1 MATVNGVASPLEIG
15 VLGAG
20 SWGTA
25 LAVALARNGHQVRLW
40 GRNAT
45 RLSSIGE
52 AACNTRYLPGVEF
65 PESLVVEPDVAV
77 LAQCCDNYL
86 VVVPSHAFRT
96 TLEALFSARVR
107 RTAPATLVWGTKGL
121 EAGSGAMLGDVVAAV
136 APGST
141 SRAALSGPTFAS
153 EVGRGLPT
161 AVCVASDLDAVAKD
175 VATWFHS
182 NKLRVYTS
190 TDLAG
195 VQLGGA
201 IKNVM
206 AIATGIADGLGLGAN
221 ARAAVITRGLA
232 ELRRLGAALGGQPE
246 TFMGLTGVGDLILTC
261 TDDQSRNRRVGLGLG
276 LGRALE
282 DVLSDIGQEAEGIN
296 TARELFRK
304 SATLG
309 MEMPITEQ
317 VYKVL
322 FEAQA
327 PRDAVAALLQRE
339 PRAE

>member
-1 MATVNGVASPLEIG
+1 MGTVNDVTGSLDIG

-25 LAVALARNGHQVRLW
+25 LAVALARNDHHVRLW
-40 GRNAT
+40 GRNAK
-45 RLSSIGE
+45 RLASIAE
-52 AACNTRYLPGVEF
+52 AACNTRYLPGVEL
-65 PESLVVEPDVAV
+65 PASLVVEPDMAV

-96 TLEALFSARVR
+96 TLEALFSARA
-107 RTAPATLVWGTKGL
+107 RTTPATLVWGTKGL
-121 EAGSGAMLGDVVAAV
+121 ETGSGAILGDVVSAA
-136 APGST
+136 APADT

-153 EVGRGLPT
+153 EVGRGLPA
-161 AVCVASDLDAVAKD
+161 AVCVASNHDRVAKN

-182 NKLRVYTS
+182 NTLRVYTS

-201 IKNVM
+201 IKNVI

-221 ARAAVITRGLA
+221 ARAALITRGLA
-232 ELRRLGAALGGQPE
+232 ELRRLGTALGGRAE

-322 FEAQA
+322 FEAQS

>member
-1 MATVNGVASPLEIG
+1 MGPLDIG

-25 LAVALARNGHQVRLW
+25 LAVVLARNGHHVRLW
-40 GRNAT
+40 GRNAK
-45 RLSSIGE
+45 RLADITE
-52 AACNTRYLPGVEF
+52 AACNTEYLPGVEL
-65 PESLVVEPDVAV
+65 PESLVVEPDMAV
-77 LAQCCDNYL
+77 LAHCCDDYV

-96 TLEALFSARVR
+96 TLDALFSARTRV
-107 RTAPATLVWGTKGL
+107 TPATVVWGTKGL
-121 EAGSGAMLGDVVAAV
+121 EAGSGAMLSDVAATV
-136 APGST
+136 TPADT
-141 SRAALSGPTFAS
+141 SCAVISGPTFAS
-153 EVGRGLPT
+153 EVGRGLP
-161 AVCVASDLDAVAKD
+161 AAICVAAGRDEIARN

-182 NKLRVYTS
+182 NTFRVYTS

-221 ARAAVITRGLA
+221 ARAALITRGLA
-232 ELRRLGAALGGQPE
+232 ELRRLGTALGGQPK
-246 TFMGLTGVGDLILTC
+246 TFMGLTGAGDLILTC
-261 TDDQSRNRRVGLGLG
+261 TDDQSRNRRLGIGLG

-282 DVLSDIGQEAEGIN
+282 DILSDIGQEAEGIN

-304 SATLG
+304 SASLG
-309 MEMPITEQ
+309 VEMPITDQ

-327 PRDAVAALLQRE
+327 PRDAAAALLQRE